1 MKVPEVLQIKY
12 IFRAGHEGLGIRQLP
27 VVRVFFIGAT
37 TAEAVTIAAKFNSG
51 SRSSQLQFKLV
62 LQK

>member
-12 IFRAGHEGLGIRQLP
+12 IFRAGHEGLGIRNCRLF
-27 VVRVFFIGAT
+27 VVFFIGAT

-51 SRSSQLQFKLV
+51 SRSRQLQFKLV